1 MQTYNAVRINARNR
15 GFPPNTTKTSKYTWW
30 NFLPAMLWEQ
40 YHKLTNVYFL
50 VIVVLEFIP
59 VISPLPPWSSVL
71 AILFVLVTS
80 MCREGFEDRNR
91 HKADREVNLQEFTV
105 VVDGRE
111 VLARSQDIRVGQ
123 IIRLADKQRVPAD
136 VVVLKSAKDDAT
148 CYVETSQLDGETNL
162 KTFSAPPQLNA
173 MPVDDIVS
181 LRGTVVSEWPSAKL
195 SVYEGRLE
203 LADGDVVGLNEK
215 NLVLQGMHV
224 RNTEYIY
231 GVVAYTGRHT
241 KLALNQRPTP
251 AKFSRTD
258 KIINKF
264 VLGVFFVQLIMS
276 LVSGLLAGKESDLQ
290 RTWWYL
296 PGETVEPKGWTIL
309 FYFLSYF
316 ILYVF
321 IIPMSLFFTFEV
333 TKLVQTF
340 YFEFDE
346 KMKHPT
352 QDHLGRPTMAG
363 ASAKTS
369 SLNDELCMVKYIF
382 SDKTGTLTQN
392 IMEFRSASVRGR
404 VYHDEKGGI
413 LRTAMEEL
421 AEDGK
426 AERSKHIRDYLE
438 CISLCHTVIP
448 EHKDDTIVFQAQSP
462 DEAALCQAAAN
473 NGFTFWDRAPK
484 TVTLKLPDGSLHV
497 YQLLWEIEFSS
508 ERRRMSVLVRDDD
521 GRVKLFTKGADNVM
535 MKLLR
540 KAHDKAEKRVRKK
553 SRDQIDAFATKG
565 LRTLVLA
572 TRAVPDNVYA
582 AWRSRLDEALST
594 IGDREELVHALNDEL
609 ERDLDL
615 VGITAVEDKLQE
627 DVCGTIEKIVRA
639 GLSVWMITGDKQQ
652 TAINIGRSCG
662 IVGRHSHLVVGRLG
676 EGQDCAA
683 ELARMREEAD
693 AHEDVT
699 LIMNGA
705 FTDAVINSDSKEFM
719 RIVDK
724 ASGVICC
731 QVTPLQKAQIVGCVK
746 KRTKEVC
753 LAIGDGG
760 NDVSMIQTAHIG
772 VGIHGKEGTQA
783 ARAADYAIREFRDLY
798 RLIFVH
804 GRHNLLRNSTLVKFS
819 LFRSVTFFLSEF
831 VYAFFCGFSGQTL
844 YYGITHLV
852 CNMFVTLVPTIFLGL
867 FEFDAR
873 DAVLMAYPE
882 ICQRMHK
889 CRMFDCKGVL
899 LSVLY
904 AVFCVLVIFFVSFFA
919 LQPGFLA
926 SGYGIDLW
934 TYSLVPL
941 LSSVL
946 VAHGVGII
954 ISNVLIY
961 WSIFE
966 FTIGIICWFAFV
978 VLENYIHLLGPLCGS
993 LCLSPHLS
1001 NKAHHVLQGLRSRNR
1016 SCGASCSSRR
1026 RFAVSPSSP

>member
-1 MQTYNAVRINARNR
+1 M
-15 GFPPNTTKTSKYTWW
+15 
-30 NFLPAMLWEQ
+30 
-40 YHKLTNVYFL
+40 
-50 VIVVLEFIP
+50 
-59 VISPLPPWSSVL
+59 
-71 AILFVLVTS
+71 
-80 MCREGFEDRNR
+80 
-91 HKADREVNLQEFTV
+91 ADREVNLQEFTV

-572 TRAVPDNVYA
+572 TRAVPDDVYA

-804 GRHNLLRNSTLVKFS
+804 GRKNMLRNEMLIKFS
-819 LFRSVTFFLSEF
+819 FFKG
-831 VYAFFCGFSGQTL
+831 VAFFIVQFWFGMFNGYSAQS
-844 YYGITHLV
+844 
-852 CNMFVTLVPTIFLGL
+852 MFDDFVTMFFNIFITFLPPFFISIL
-867 FEFDAR
+867 EFDAP
-873 DAVLMAYPE
+873 DDILMTYPE
-882 ICQRMHK
+882 VSHAMYKNPFLRTRDIFAWILYGFYCCTVDFFVTKLSISHCVLRNGVTPDLWFMSVMITNSGLFLALIIGSMFQKFALSPQRLQTLLTFVSQGDAQDHL
-889 CRMFDCKGVL
+889 RWIHFRDMFLAGAARHRDLCSRGRPSVRHAPKGFQSA
-899 LSVLY
+899 SVLDDELHRHSSLRHPRLHL
-904 AVFCVLVIFFVSFFA
+904 CVHATQS
-919 LQPGFLA
+919 Q
-926 SGYGIDLW
+926 SHC
-934 TYSLVPL
+934 
-941 LSSVL
+941 
-946 VAHGVGII
+946 VAD
-954 ISNVLIY
+954 
-961 WSIFE
+961 
-966 FTIGIICWFAFV
+966 
-978 VLENYIHLLGPLCGS
+978 
-993 LCLSPHLS
+993 
-1001 NKAHHVLQGLRSRNR
+1001 
-1016 SCGASCSSRR
+1016 
-1026 RFAVSPSSP
+1026 PS